1 MLNSMVNTV
10 FYFLLNMSIT
20 ASLVGVLLMLL
31 RLNRKISGIGTYA
44 LWGLVFIRLVFPFAL
59 SSEISLFNF
68 ANGLIK
74 KVVSLP
80 DVVPVTRI
88 ELTTANYVGAAKEY
102 YPVAYKN
109 GFFEKLFGFAAF
121 TWIVV
126 AVAAILTVAIIYNL
140 TRSELRKAQHFKDNI
155 YVSDTVDTPM
165 VFGVFRPKIIIPPKL
180 NKQSKELEYVLL
192 HEQIHIR
199 RHDNLFRLLGI
210 ITACIHWF
218 NPLVWVFL
226 KLFLKDMELTCDLK
240 AVKHFSKD
248 ERKDYARVL
257 VNLSF
262 KDKVFVSTAF
272 GKTNVRVRV
281 LNVINYKKMTVL
293 AIIVSI
299 FFVAAV
305 TAALV
310 TNPIR

>member
-1 MLNSMVNTV
+1 MLNAMVNTV

-20 ASLVGVLLMLL
+20 ASLVGVLLVLL
-31 RLNRKISGIGTYA
+31 RFNRKISGVGTYA
-44 LWGLVFIRLVFPFAL
+44 LWGLVFVRLVFPFVL

-68 ANGLIK
+68 AKGLIK
-74 KVVSLP
+74 KVVPLP
-80 DVVPVTRI
+80 DVVPLTRI
-88 ELTTANYVGAAKEY
+88 ELTTTNYVGAAKEY

-109 GFFEKLFGFAAF
+109 IFLEKFFGFAAF

-126 AVAAILTVAIIYNL
+126 AVAALLATAIIYNL
-140 TRSELRKAQHFKDNI
+140 TRSELQKAQHFRDNI

-180 NKQSKELEYVLL
+180 NKHSKELEYVLL

-226 KLFLKDMELTCDLK
+226 KLFFKDMELTCDLR
-240 AVKHFSKD
+240 AVKHFSK
-248 ERKDYARVL
+248 EKRKDYARAL
-257 VNLSF
+257 VNLSSN
-262 KDKVFVSTAF
+262 DKVFVSTAF
-272 GKTNVRVRV
+272 GKTNVKVRV
-281 LNVINYKKMTVL
+281 LNVTNYKKMTVM
-293 AIIVSI
+293 AIVVSI
-299 FFVAAV
+299 FFITAVAA
-305 TAALV
+305 ALI
-310 TNPIR
+310 TNPIK